1 MGGGAKQAGRLESVN
16 SKVKFL
22 NDGVAI
28 TVSQEA
34 VSSFLAFL
42 ALTHHTSAHACFD
55 NAGLSVLDEDPELAG
70 YEEGSAVLP

>member
-28 TVSQEA
+28 TASQEA

-42 ALTHHTSAHACFD
+42 ALTHHTNAHTCFD

-70 YEEGSAVLP
+70 Y